1 MIRRINQRRAV
12 FEAYLLSLCVL
23 TGATSFFAPPARAK
37 SIVYSFPTWAQ
48 GLWYIGVMT
57 GGLIGLYGIMAK
69 QVDTGLVVERAAMW
83 LLIGLTAS
91 YGVAAVAYQGP
102 SALPAMMTLFGFT
115 GIAVV
120 RVSQINEDLA
130 ALQLHLEAR
139 ADEAS

>member
-12 FEAYLLSLCVL
+12 FEAYLLGMCVL
-23 TGATSFFAPPARAK
+23 TGAASFFAPPARAK
-37 SIVYSFPTWAQ
+37 SIVYAFPVWAQ
-48 GLWYIGVMT
+48 GLWYIGVMA

-83 LLIGLTAS
+83 LLIGLTSS
-91 YGVAAVAYQGP
+91 YGVAAIAYQGA
-102 SALPAMMTLFGFT
+102 SAIPAMMTLLSFT
-115 GIAVV
+115 GISVV
-120 RVSQINEDLA
+120 RVHQINQDLT